1 LVLFVE
7 VTPFTA
13 APFLQFWHNYIKKIT
28 LPWMDK
34 MRNWKKEGYSD
45 SKVLDSIMRYGEG
58 EEQRITKAF
67 EKTNEV
73 KQNGI

>member
-1 LVLFVE
+1 M
-7 VTPFTA
+7 
-13 APFLQFWHNYIKKIT
+13 KKIT

-67 EKTNEV
+67 EKTNQEIV
-73 KQNGI
+73 LLEKKLDTKAREGNESIII